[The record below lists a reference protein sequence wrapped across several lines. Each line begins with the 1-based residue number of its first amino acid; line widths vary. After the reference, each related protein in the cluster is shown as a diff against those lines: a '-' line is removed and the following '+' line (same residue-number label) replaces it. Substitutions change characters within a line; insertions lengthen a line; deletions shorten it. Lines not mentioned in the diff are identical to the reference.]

1 MSEKNPKKFKSHH
14 YQMLKIRGLN
24 PKNFTLVKDTYTSLY
39 LRDKRDGSIKIL
51 YKNPPGL

>member
-1 MSEKNPKKFKSHH
+1 MSEKNPKKFKSSH

-51 YKNPPGL
+51 YKNPPGP